1 MNESTFNGK
10 QEVDNFLQHFGI
22 LGMHWGRRAR
32 MVKKT
37 GKIIRSVHG
46 KRVESDPWPIHNFIK
61 RKLADRKSKQES
73 SRSEDENAKRQL
85 QKKKIHQMSNAELQ
99 KLNTRLQLEKSYKE
113 LTKADVSPGR
123 KFVTD
128 LLVGAAKQSLS
139 TALNK
144 GAAAGIELALSKAK
158 PKPQMSW
165 NF

>member
-1 MNESTFNGK
+1 MDQTTFNGMR
-10 QEVDNFLQHFGI
+10 QTDDFLEHFGI
-22 LGMHWGRRAR
+22 LGMHWGRRKSKNGSSGI
-32 MVKKT
+32 V
-37 GKIIRSVHG
+37 S
-46 KRVESDPWPIHNFIK
+46 SIK
-61 RKLADRKSKQES
+61 GHISAHKAKQES
-73 SRSEDENAKRQL
+73 SRSEDENTKRQL
-85 QKKKIHQMSNAELQ
+85 QKKKIHQMSNAELE
-99 KLNTRLQLEKSYKE
+99 KLNRRLQLEKSYKD

-144 GAAAGIELALSKAK
+144 GASAAVELAISRAN